1 VRQNW
6 PTLPRRHTLVGAYGS
21 FAPPDGARLHASRY
35 ELRRLATFVRG
46 GSATEIKLAPPPER
60 LTESDAIRAIRV
72 LTHDDGPVSL
82 RRATG
87 SDIEIV
93 GGATAR
99 GRLANTLENLAD
111 SPPTET
117 SVTRH
122 VDLEYLPGHGFL
134 SEQSMWIS
142 VYQDATAND

>member
-6 PTLPRRHTLVGAYGS
+6 PTLPQRHTLVGAYGS
-21 FAPPDGARLHASRY
+21 FAPPDGATLYAPRY
-35 ELRRLATFVRG
+35 ALRRLATFIRG
-46 GSATEIKLAPPPER
+46 GSALEIKLVPPPER
-60 LTESDAIRAIRV
+60 LTESGAIRAIRV
-72 LTHDDGPVSL
+72 LTHDDGLVSL

-99 GRLANTLENLAD
+99 GRLADTLESLAD

-117 SVTRH
+117 SGPRH

-142 VYQDATAND
+142 VHQDASANH